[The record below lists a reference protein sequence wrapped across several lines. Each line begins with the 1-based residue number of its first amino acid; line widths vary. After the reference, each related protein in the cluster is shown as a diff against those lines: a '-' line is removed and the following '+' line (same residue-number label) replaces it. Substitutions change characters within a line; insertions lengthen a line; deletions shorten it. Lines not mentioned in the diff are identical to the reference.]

1 MERTPGVAMPLT
13 KPNQQLRRDLKD
25 AAFAL
30 ESAALEIFHKAQG
43 GEEAQ
48 FLEAMKR
55 VGELHELADRLVR
68 YADEVKSGRVT
79 RTKE

>member
-1 MERTPGVAMPLT
+1 MSLS

-55 VGELHELADRLVR
+55 VGELHELADRLAA
-68 YADEVKSGRVT
+68 YADEVKSGRVA

>member
-1 MERTPGVAMPLT
+1 MPLT

-48 FLEAMKR
+48 FLEQ
-55 VGELHELADRLVR
+55 
-68 YADEVKSGRVT
+68 
-79 RTKE
+79 

>member
-1 MERTPGVAMPLT
+1 MPLT

-43 GEEAQ
+43 AEEAQ

-55 VGELHELADRLVR
+55 VGELHELADRLAG
-68 YADEVKSGRVT
+68 YGDEVKAGRIARSKV
-79 RTKE
+79 E

>member
-1 MERTPGVAMPLT
+1 MPLT

-43 GEEAQ
+43 SEEAQ

-55 VGELHELADRLVR
+55 VGELHDLADRLVG
-68 YADEVKSGRVT
+68 YGDEVKCGRVT
-79 RTKE
+79 RAKE

>member
-1 MERTPGVAMPLT
+1 MPLT

-43 GEEAQ
+43 GDEAQ

-55 VGELHELADRLVR
+55 VGELHELADRLVG
-68 YADEVKSGRVT
+68 YGDEVKAR
-79 RTKE
+79 RIERHKAD

>member
-1 MERTPGVAMPLT
+1 MPLT

-55 VGELHELADRLVR
+55 VGKLHELADRLVG
-68 YADEVKSGRVT
+68 YGDEVKTGRIERKKT
-79 RTKE
+79 E

>member
-1 MERTPGVAMPLT
+1 MPLT
-13 KPNQQLRRDLKD
+13 KPNQKLRRDLKD

-55 VGELHELADRLVR
+55 VGELHELADRLVG
-68 YADEVKSGRVT
+68 YGEEVKVGRLF
-79 RTKE
+79 RSRNE

>member
-1 MERTPGVAMPLT
+1 M
-13 KPNQQLRRDLKD
+13 D

-48 FLEAMKR
+48 FLEAMKH
-55 VGELHELADRLVR
+55 VGGLHELADRLAG
-68 YADEVKSGRVT
+68 YGDEVRAGRIA
-79 RTKE
+79 RIRE

>member
-1 MERTPGVAMPLT
+1 MPLT

-30 ESAALEIFHKAQG
+30 ESAALEIFHKAQSG
-43 GEEAQ
+43 DDAG

-55 VGELHELADRLVR
+55 VGELHELADRLKG
-68 YADEVKSGRVT
+68 YGEEVKTGRII
-79 RTKE
+79 RARE

>member
-1 MERTPGVAMPLT
+1 MPLT

-43 GEEAQ
+43 NEDAEFQ
-48 FLEAMKR
+48 DAMKQAKK
-55 VGELHELADRLVR
+55 LHELADRLTG
-68 YADEVKSGRVT
+68 YGEEVKAGRVI

>member
-1 MERTPGVAMPLT
+1 MPLT

-55 VGELHELADRLVR
+55 VGELHELADRLVG
-68 YADEVKSGRVT
+68 YGDEIKAGQILRA
-79 RTKE
+79 KE

>member
-1 MERTPGVAMPLT
+1 MPLT

>member
-1 MERTPGVAMPLT
+1 MPLT

-55 VGELHELADRLVR
+55 VGELHELADRLVG
-68 YADEVKSGRVT
+68 YGDEVKAGQILRA
-79 RTKE
+79 KD

>member
-1 MERTPGVAMPLT
+1 MPLT

-48 FLEAMKR
+48 LLEAMKR
-55 VGELHELADRLVR
+55 VGELHELADRLVE
-68 YADEVKSGRVT
+68 YADEVKSSRVT

>member
-1 MERTPGVAMPLT
+1 MPLT

-55 VGELHELADRLVR
+55 VGELHELADRLVG
-68 YADEVKSGRVT
+68 YGDEVKAR
-79 RTKE
+79 RIERHRAD

>member
-1 MERTPGVAMPLT
+1 MPLT

-48 FLEAMKR
+48 FLVAMKP
-55 VGELHELADRLVR
+55 VGELHELADRLTG
-68 YADEVKSGRVT
+68 YGEEVKAGRVT

>member
-1 MERTPGVAMPLT
+1 MPLT

-55 VGELHELADRLVR
+55 VGELHDLADRLVV
-68 YADEVKSGRVT
+68 YGDEVKVGRIA
-79 RTKE
+79 RAKE

>member
-1 MERTPGVAMPLT
+1 MPLT

-55 VGELHELADRLVR
+55 VGELHELADRLV
-68 YADEVKSGRVT
+68 YAEEVKSGRVA

>member
-1 MERTPGVAMPLT
+1 MPLT
-13 KPNQQLRRDLKD
+13 KLNQQLRRDLKD

-55 VGELHELADRLVR
+55 VGKLHELADRLVG
-68 YADEVKSGRVT
+68 YGDEVKAGRIERSKV
-79 RTKE
+79 

>member
-1 MERTPGVAMPLT
+1 MPLT

-43 GEEAQ
+43 HEDAE
-48 FLEAMKR
+48 FLDAMKQAQK
-55 VGELHELADRLVR
+55 LHELADRLTG
-68 YADEVKSGRVT
+68 YGEEVKAGRIT

>member
-1 MERTPGVAMPLT
+1 MPLT

-43 GEEAQ
+43 GDEAE

-55 VGELHELADRLVR
+55 VGELHELADRLAG
-68 YADEVKSGRVT
+68 YGEEVKVGRVA

>member
-1 MERTPGVAMPLT
+1 MPLT

-43 GEEAQ
+43 GDEAQ
-48 FLEAMKR
+48 FFEAMKR
-55 VGELHELADRLVR
+55 VGELHELADRLVG
-68 YADEVKSGRVT
+68 YGEEVKVGSIERS
-79 RTKE
+79 RPQP

>member
-1 MERTPGVAMPLT
+1 MPLT

-43 GEEAQ
+43 GDEAQ
-48 FLEAMKR
+48 FLEAMKH
-55 VGELHELADRLVR
+55 VGELHELADRLVG
-68 YADEVKSGRVT
+68 YGEEVKAGRIERHKVG
-79 RTKE
+79 

>member
-1 MERTPGVAMPLT
+1 MPLT

-43 GEEAQ
+43 GEEAK

-68 YADEVKSGRVT
+68 YGDEVKVGRIARLMLGPSGPPG
-79 RTKE
+79 

>member
-1 MERTPGVAMPLT
+1 MPLT

-55 VGELHELADRLVR
+55 VGELHELADRLAG
-68 YADEVKSGRVT
+68 YAEEVKSGRVA

>member
-1 MERTPGVAMPLT
+1 MPLT

-55 VGELHELADRLVR
+55 VGKLHELADRLVG
-68 YADEVKSGRVT
+68 YGDEVKAGRIE
-79 RTKE
+79 RHKAD

>member
-1 MERTPGVAMPLT
+1 MPLT

-55 VGELHELADRLVR
+55 VGELHELADRLVG
-68 YADEVKSGRVT
+68 YGDEVKAGLMER
-79 RTKE
+79 RRCD

>member
-1 MERTPGVAMPLT
+1 MPLT

-48 FLEAMKR
+48 FMEAMKR
-55 VGELHELADRLVR
+55 VGELHELADRLVG
-68 YADEVKSGRVT
+68 YGDEVKAR
-79 RTKE
+79 RIERHKAD

>member
-1 MERTPGVAMPLT
+1 MPLT

-48 FLEAMKR
+48 FMEAMKR
-55 VGELHELADRLVR
+55 VGELHELADRLVG
-68 YADEVKSGRVT
+68 YGEEVKGGSLGRSVD
-79 RTKE
+79 TKK

>member
-1 MERTPGVAMPLT
+1 MPLT

-48 FLEAMKR
+48 FLEAMKC
-55 VGELHELADRLVR
+55 VGELHELADRLVG
-68 YADEVKSGRVT
+68 YGEEVKAGRIERHKV
-79 RTKE
+79 E